1 MGLWDL
7 FHRKKADEMPE
18 EMPEA
23 IRERRE
29 PERRGAEHELI
40 RQCETA
46 IEAAR
51 EMENAKLEYQVV
63 TASLTDIQKIDNL
76 PPGQRQEINT
86 LADHVVSLK
95 REMNTLKAGKEKL
108 SDVQF
113 DRIRKYEQEI
123 PDAIGRMKNNETYQ
137 STVKRDMQYLEGEKG
152 ELSYRITQIEQ
163 EQDKLKKLS
172 MAAMALFVLGLVI
185 LFVLQE
191 KYRMDMRAGF
201 LAILLLSAGA
211 GAFIVLR
218 LQGNSREVLQARAGV
233 NRAIT
238 LLNRVKI
245 RYVNETNAVEYA
257 YEKYGVHSAYELGYL
272 WEQYQ
277 EARRER
283 ERFYRATD
291 DLEYYE
297 KKLVQELA
305 KYDIEDAM
313 IWIHQTVALIDDREM
328 VEIRHGLNT
337 RRQKL
342 RSRIEYNAKVIR
354 EFQEEVAG
362 FIKENPGNSGELR
375 EILRAIGNL

>member
-1 MGLWDL
+1 MGLRDW
-7 FHRKKADEMPE
+7 FHRKKADETPQE
-18 EMPEA
+18 APEA
-23 IRERRE
+23 VRERRE
-29 PERRGAEHELI
+29 PQRRGAEHELI

-63 TASLTDIQKIDNL
+63 TASLTDIQKIDSL

-86 LADHVVSLK
+86 LAGHVVELK
-95 REMNTLKAGKEKL
+95 REMGALKEGKERL
-108 SDVQF
+108 SDAQF

-123 PDAIGRMKNNETYQ
+123 PDAIGRIKNNETYQ

-152 ELSYRITQIEQ
+152 ELSYRITEIEQ
-163 EQDKLKKLS
+163 EQGKLKKLS
-172 MAAMALFVLGLVI
+172 MAAMALFALGLVI

-218 LQGNSREVLQARAGV
+218 LQGNSQEVLRARAGV

-283 ERFYRATD
+283 EQFYRATD

-354 EFQEEVAG
+354 EFQEEVEV
-362 FIKENPGNSGELR
+362 FVKENPGNSGELR